1 MDETQAPLAT
11 QWIDRPAPDDVARLS
26 EQLGQTL
33 RLPPMLARLLVQRG
47 ITEPEQAERFLTPS
61 LKHLHDPALLPD
73 ADRAAQRLIE
83 AVNQQQPIVIYGD
96 YDVDG
101 VTATTILYHTLT
113 QLGGTVHTYV
123 PHRLDEGYGL
133 NVEAIQSIARGELTG
148 GTTPLIIS
156 VDCGITACE
165 PAAAARELEADLI
178 ITDHHQFDADALP
191 DAFALVHPRLPGSPY
206 PFGEL
211 CGAGVAFKL
220 AWHTAR
226 LHCGS
231 DRLPAATRDLMLE
244 LLSFAALGTV
254 ADVMPLVE
262 ENRVL
267 VTFGLG
273 RIKQTRFE
281 GLASLIEASG
291 LHEEKIDAY
300 HVGFVLGPRLNAC
313 GRMGHAAEAVE
324 LLTTATGRDAR
335 RIAEFLS
342 EQNDHRRNTERRILA
357 EAIEQVEQHGYD
369 APDRRALVVAGRDW
383 HPGVVGIV
391 ASRLVERYHRPTVV
405 LCIDD
410 DERVAKG
417 SARSVDGVSIHE
429 GLHAC
434 AEHLQTYGG
443 HDMAAGLKLDADR
456 VDAFRDALIYWCN
469 DRLAADQL
477 RGTLKLDATCQVD
490 EISLDLVDQIDR
502 LKPFG
507 PGNRRPLIR
516 VGPSHVPAPAQRIGQ
531 TGQHLRLTLT
541 GQRARLKAVGFGLGD
556 HADTLRPGGHIEVVA
571 EPHINEWRG
580 RRSAELH
587 LRDLREV

>member
-1 MDETQAPLAT
+1 MDETQAPP
-11 QWIDRPAPDDVARLS
+11 QPHWIDRPAPSDAQPLV
-26 EQLGQTL
+26 EQLCGRL
-33 RLPPMLARLLVQRG
+33 RLPPLLGRLLVQRG

-61 LKHLHDPALLPD
+61 LKHLHDPGLLPGAD
-73 ADRAAQRLIE
+73 AAANRLVR
-83 AVNQQQPIVIYGD
+83 AVNEKQPVVIYGD

-101 VTATTILYHTLT
+101 VTASAILYHTLT
-113 QLGGTVHTYV
+113 QLGAAAHTYV

-133 NVEAIQSIARGELTG
+133 NVEAVEHIAAG
-148 GTTPLIIS
+148 GITDGVTPLIVS

-165 PAAAARELEADLI
+165 PAAAAGAAGADLI
-178 ITDHHQFDADALP
+178 ITDHHQFDGANLP
-191 DAFALVHPRLPGSPY
+191 DAYALVHPRLPGSEY

-226 LHCGS
+226 VHCGS

-254 ADVMPLVE
+254 ADVMPLVD

-281 GLASLIEASG
+281 GLAALIKASG
-291 LHEEKIDAY
+291 LDEERIDAY

-324 LLTTATGRDAR
+324 LLTTAGGADAR

-342 EQNDHRRNTERRILA
+342 EQNEDRRNTERRILA
-357 EAIEQVEQHGYD
+357 EAIEQVEQQGYD
-369 APDRRALVVAGRDW
+369 APDRRALVVAGRGW

-405 LCIDD
+405 LCID
-410 DERVAKG
+410 EQKQLAQG
-417 SARSVDGVSIHE
+417 SARSVEGVSIHE
-429 GLHAC
+429 GLQTC
-434 AEHLQTYGG
+434 AQHLQTFGG
-443 HDMAAGLKLDADR
+443 HDMAAGLKLSADKL
-456 VDAFRDALIYWCN
+456 DTFREALVAWGNQC
-469 DRLAADQL
+469 LEADEL
-477 RGTLKLDATCQVD
+477 RATYKLDAACGVD
-490 EISLDLVDQIDR
+490 DITLDLTEQLDR

-507 PGNRRPLIR
+507 PGNRRPLLR
-516 VGPSHVPAPAQRIGQ
+516 VGPSQVPAPAQRMGQ

-541 GQRARLKAVGFGLGD
+541 GQRARLKAVGFGMGD
-556 HADTLRPGGHIEVVA
+556 HADALRPGGTVEVVA